1 MDWKHDFVV
10 RLTNRR
16 EALSLS
22 KSELAR
28 RIGVRHVQIVEYEKG
43 RKTPSVETLIALAK
57 VLECSLDWLCG
68 LTDQSEVS
76 NRTTKERP

>member
-1 MDWKHDFVV
+1 MDWKPVFVI
-10 RLTNRR
+10 RLTSRR
-16 EALSLS
+16 EALNLS

-43 RKTPSVETLIALAK
+43 RKTPSAETLIALAQ

-68 LTDQSEVS
+68 LSDQP
-76 NRTTKERP
+76 RPCNHGTGDEP